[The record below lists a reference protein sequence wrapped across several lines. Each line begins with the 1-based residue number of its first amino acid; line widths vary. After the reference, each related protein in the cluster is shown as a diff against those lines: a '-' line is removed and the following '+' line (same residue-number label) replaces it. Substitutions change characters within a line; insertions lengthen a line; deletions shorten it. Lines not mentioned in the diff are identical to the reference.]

1 MAATEAINEAIWLK
15 GLAKEIGFNSENI
28 IVNCYSQS
36 SLHLMKNPIF
46 HERSKHIDIKLH
58 FIRDVISNE
67 DVDVKKI
74 HTNHNPAH
82 MFTKAV
88 TQAKF
93 GHCLELLN
101 L

>member
-1 MAATEAINEAIWLK
+1 MAATEAIKEAIWLK

-28 IVNCYSQS
+28 TVNCDSQS
-36 SLHLMKNPIF
+36 ALHLMEKPIF
-46 HERSKHIDIKLH
+46 HEMSKH
-58 FIRDVISNE
+58 IRDVISNQ
-67 DVDVKKI
+67 DVYVKKI
-74 HTNHNPAH
+74 HTNHNPVD

-101 L
+101 LRRC